1 MGAFLRLISEVTR
14 PYMIRYILFLVLLAT
29 SYTGVYAQT
38 SIGLFRYFSFNNCD
52 GTDDVGSGVNGL
64 LVGNPGCDCGVSGN
78 ALLFDGLDDSMI
90 IPGTESV
97 FNIVDFTISFY
108 YKSTAGGIQDLLS
121 RREFCDN
128 QNSFSIRVSPASNS
142 IITQLQENDGKG
154 ILFNEQLDDTNCW
167 HHVVFVRRDA
177 FQSLF
182 LDGVLIREQSTVS
195 RVDVSNENI
204 NLTISG
210 GPCLGLSDLGF
221 SGLIDELRVYSRA
234 LSDNEIS
241 DLAVP
246 IDDIVTQDTL
256 IFLGNT
262 VDITSSN
269 TCANTFDWSPQQGVS
284 DISDPNTSI
293 TPDETTVYSLFF
305 NQGDC
310 IASDSIRI
318 SVINPAELDC
328 EQLFMANAFTPN
340 GDSHNDT
347 YGISN
352 PFALEEFVSIEILDR
367 WGGRVFFSDDAF
379 GQWDGTF
386 QGNQLAP
393 GVYLYRVF
401 YRCSGIDQIRT
412 GSVTL
417 LR

>member
-154 ILFNEQLDDTNCW
+154 ILINEQLADTNCW

-195 RVDVSNENI
+195 RAVSYTH
-204 NLTISG
+204 LTL
-210 GPCLGLSDLGF
+210 P
-221 SGLIDELRVYSRA
+221 
-234 LSDNEIS
+234 
-241 DLAVP
+241 
-246 IDDIVTQDTL
+246 T
-256 IFLGNT
+256 
-262 VDITSSN
+262 
-269 TCANTFDWSPQQGVS
+269 
-284 DISDPNTSI
+284 
-293 TPDETTVYSLFF
+293 TPYV
-305 NQGDC
+305 
-310 IASDSIRI
+310 
-318 SVINPAELDC
+318 
-328 EQLFMANAFTPN
+328 
-340 GDSHNDT
+340 
-347 YGISN
+347 
-352 PFALEEFVSIEILDR
+352 
-367 WGGRVFFSDDAF
+367 
-379 GQWDGTF
+379 
-386 QGNQLAP
+386 
-393 GVYLYRVF
+393 
-401 YRCSGIDQIRT
+401 
-412 GSVTL
+412 
-417 LR
+417 